1 MSGRWTWILAG
12 SALAAGWFGYGW
24 RGIVLALSVIAFWLL
39 LEFSRTMRVLRR
51 AAQAP
56 LGHVAS
62 AVMLQ
67 SKLSKGMPLADII
80 KLAGSLGQKV
90 RDEPETFAWRDGGGA
105 AVEVEF
111 QAGRCRGWNLLRAPD
126 QA

>member
-1 MSGRWTWILAG
+1 MSGQWTWILACA
-12 SALAAGWFGYGW
+12 ALAAGWFGYGW

-67 SKLSKGMPLADII
+67 SKLSEGMPMADII
-80 KLAGSLGQKV
+80 KLTGSLGQKV
-90 RDEPETFAWRDGGGA
+90 RDEPETFAWRDDGGA
-105 AVEVEF
+105 TVEVEL
-111 QAGRCRGWNLLRAPD
+111 QAGRCRRWTMLRAPD
-126 QA
+126 QE